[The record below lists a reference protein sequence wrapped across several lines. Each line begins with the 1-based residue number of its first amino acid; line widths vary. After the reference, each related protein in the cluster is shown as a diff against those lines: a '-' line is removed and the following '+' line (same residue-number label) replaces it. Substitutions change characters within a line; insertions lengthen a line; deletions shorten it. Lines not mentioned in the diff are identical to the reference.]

1 MRNERKWEQRHV
13 KYIIKNPKL
22 FYAFLLIGIVI
33 FLILSM
39 SIRMEDGTS
48 LLQQLFVDMGR
59 GL

>member
-1 MRNERKWEQRHV
+1 MNSKRKWEQRYV